1 MTHFLQMLLWTAISA
16 VILAIV
22 LMTDPISRSVV

>member
-1 MTHFLQMLLWTAISA
+1 MTHILQTLLWAAISA

-22 LMTDPISRSVV
+22 FLTDPISRAVV